1 MSSKKTTVVVV
12 GGGTGGVVVARSLS
26 KSLDPQKHEL
36 ILINKLPYRI
46 ILPASLRMLVSDKGK
61 LEERILVPY
70 DKLFINGNGTFIEGL
85 VTQVNPKDNSNS
97 GSLTLSDGKV
107 VEYDVLVL
115 ASGSKWDGPT
125 AFPDDAKSVDAHIAA
140 RREEIAKADDILLVG
155 GGAVGI
161 ELAGEIKDIWPD
173 KKVTVLNRGA
183 QLLNDTYT
191 TKLRTGLK
199 RQLEERGVKVIL
211 DDSLEDLPTGNS
223 GPVEVRTAKGVSLK
237 PDLIL
242 RTWGARSNTSYLPP
256 SFLTANGTVKVL
268 PTLQLPD
275 HPKIFALGDM
285 IEWDEQKTSAK
296 AQMGHAPVVA
306 KNVELYLKGADLSKE
321 GKMYKGSM
329 EMIMVSNGR
338 KTGMGWMSA
347 MGGVVFG
354 PFLTSHIKSKD
365 LLIGMGRSA
374 SGN

>member
-1 MSSKKTTVVVV
+1 MSSKKATVVVV

-115 ASGSKWDGPT
+115 ATGSKWDGPT

-140 RREEIAKADDILLVG
+140 WREEIAKANDILLVG

-191 TKLRTGLK
+191 TKLRTGLQ

-211 DDSLEDLPTGNS
+211 DDSLEDLPS
-223 GPVEVRTAKGVSLK
+223 ESASPVEVRTAKGVSLK

-275 HPKIFALGDM
+275 HPNIFALGDM

>member
-275 HPKIFALGDM
+275 HPNIFALGDM